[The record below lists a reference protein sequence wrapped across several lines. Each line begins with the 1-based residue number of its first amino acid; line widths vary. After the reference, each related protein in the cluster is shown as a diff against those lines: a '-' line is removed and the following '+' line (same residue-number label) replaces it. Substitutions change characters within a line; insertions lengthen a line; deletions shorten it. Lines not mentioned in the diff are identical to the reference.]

1 MFTKAL
7 EMAMRKV
14 MQLKMTANMVTI
26 ARILLLPVPCAM
38 LLYGGDTF
46 VWLTFVLFVLLG
58 MTDFVDGMMARRDGP
73 TKLGGLIDP
82 VADKIFVAAIMLPL
96 VTIGLIPVMFSVA
109 VLSRELLMTALR
121 TCMALRQE
129 SVKTSVLGKLKTIV
143 QMGGMGTIF
152 LTIFGEK
159 SWMLIMAGFLFVSLS
174 LVAFYLVIKNK
185 KWPPYWILP
194 VASSFLFWF
203 FFLFFMTKEMAVF
216 MQMIAIVA
224 ITWISAFSYLGATY
238 QTFVRTGFYKYD
250 LVRLFWVG
258 AHSLCVLP
266 FVGNYWGI
274 MVPILISIS
283 LEFALGGV
291 DNVVAAERQ
300 YAGSRPFAITGS
312 LALLFGLVMYGNT
325 AEFYTTSP
333 VFLAFFLA
341 FGSLSVFAITYRK
354 WHFLFARALD

>member
-1 MFTKAL
+1 
-7 EMAMRKV
+7 

-26 ARILLLPVPCAM
+26 ARIFLLPVPCAL
-38 LLYGGDTF
+38 LLYGGETF
-46 VWLTFVLFVLLG
+46 VWLAFVLFVLLG

-82 VADKIFVAAIMLPL
+82 VADKIFVAAITLPL
-96 VTIGLIPVMFSVA
+96 VTMGLIPVVFSVA
-109 VLSRELLMTALR
+109 ILSRELLMTALR
-121 TCMALRQE
+121 TCIALRQE

-159 SWMLIMAGFLFVSLS
+159 SWLLVMSAVLFVVLS
-174 LVAFYLVIKNK
+174 LIGLYLSIKTK

-194 VASSFLFWF
+194 VAGAFLFH
-203 FFLFFMTKEMAVF
+203 FFLILLFTKETAVL
-216 MQMIAIVA
+216 MQMSVIVM
-224 ITWISAFSYLGATY
+224 ITWISAVNYLGATY
-238 QTFVRTGFYKYD
+238 QIFVRTGFYKYD
-250 LVRLFWVG
+250 LVRLFWVA
-258 AHSLCVLP
+258 AHSLCALS
-266 FVGNYWGI
+266 FVGNYFGI

-300 YAGSRPFAITGS
+300 YAGNRPFAITGG
-312 LALLFGLVMYGNT
+312 LAICFGLMMYTNAIG
-325 AEFYTTSP
+325 FYTVSP
-333 VFLAFFLA
+333 VLLASLLA
-341 FGSLSVFAITYRK
+341 FGSLTVFAVTYRK